1 MRRCLKDCRHFFVAL
16 AISLSLTLLGA
27 GFLVQR
33 NAQMRIAELESV
45 FTLQTDKLTSILTKY
60 FYKTQTLAAITIT
73 GSGKIENFEQVAAAL
88 LDDSCI
94 QAIVLAPKG
103 IVSHVYPTQGNEAL
117 LGKDILTY
125 SFGSWET
132 VRSRHS
138 SHMVMAGPVPIITG
152 GTGLMGRLSVYTDG
166 KNKARQFWGIASIA
180 LNFPEVLKG
189 AELRLLDELGLP
201 YEIWRESP
209 YGGDR
214 QILAMGTSPESRGA
228 PYLEMPVHILNT
240 QWFFKLSAKRAWY
253 QLTETWLYVGFSIL
267 LSLLVSMLVQRR
279 YDMALAH
286 RRLEEIVYIDALT
299 GCLNRRGLFNDLGQ
313 RIETDPEKKFSLYY
327 LDLNKFK
334 PINDDYGHKAGDRV
348 LQHFA
353 ATMRKYAPKPHALAR
368 IGGDEFI
375 LILPG
380 ENDEARTREA
390 LENAR
395 RELAKGLP
403 AEGIPVAITFSVGMA
418 VYPDH
423 STDLDALL
431 SRADQA
437 MYRDKQ
443 SHGSVRNVPRRQQA

>member
-27 GFLVQR
+27 AFLVQR
-33 NAQMRIAELESV
+33 TAQMRVAELESV
-45 FTLQTDKLTSILTKY
+45 FMLQRDKLTSTLTKY
-60 FYKTQTLAAITIT
+60 FYKTQTLASISITSN
-73 GSGKIENFEQVAAAL
+73 GAIENFDQVAAAL
-88 LDDSCI
+88 LDDQCI
-94 QAIVLAPKG
+94 QAIVMAPKG
-103 IVSHVYPTQGNEAL
+103 IVSHVYPMLGNETL

-125 SFGSWET
+125 SFGSWEAI
-132 VRSRHS
+132 RQARHS
-138 SHMVMAGPVPIITG
+138 SHMVMTGPVPIMTG
-152 GTGLMGRLSVYTDG
+152 GTALIGRLSVYTDG
-166 KNKARQFWGIASIA
+166 KNMPRQFWGIVSIA

-209 YGGDR
+209 YDGAR
-214 QILAMGTSPESRGA
+214 QILAMGASHESRDA
-228 PYLEMPVHILNT
+228 PYVEMPVHILNGK
-240 QWFFKLSAKRAWY
+240 WFFKLSAKRAWY

-299 GCLNRRGLFNDLGQ
+299 GCLNRRGLFNDLGL
-313 RIETDPEKKFSLYY
+313 RLETGPEKKFSLYY

-353 ATMRKYAPKPHALAR
+353 ATMRKHAPKPHALAR

-380 ENDEARTREA
+380 ENDEARTWET

-403 AEGIPVAITFSVGMA
+403 DEGIPVAITFSVGMSI
-418 VYPDH
+418 YPDH
-423 STDLDALL
+423 GTDLDALL

-443 SHGSVRNVPRRQQA
+443 SHGSVRNAPRG

>member
-45 FTLQTDKLTSILTKY
+45 FTLQRDKLTSILTKY
-60 FYKTQTLAAITIT
+60 FYKTQTLAAISIT
-73 GSGKIENFEQVAAAL
+73 NRGKIESFEQVAAAL
-88 LDDSCI
+88 LDDPCI
-94 QAIVLAPKG
+94 QALVLAPNG
-103 IVSHVYPTQGNEAL
+103 IVSHVFPMQGNEML

-125 SFGSWET
+125 SFGSWEAI
-132 VRSRHS
+132 RQARHS

-152 GTGLMGRLSVYTDG
+152 GMGLMGRLSVYTTG
-166 KNKARQFWGIASIA
+166 KNKVRQFWGIVSIA
-180 LNFPEVLKG
+180 LNFPEVLKA

-209 YGGDR
+209 YDGTR
-214 QILAMGTSPESRGA
+214 QVLAIGASHESRGA
-228 PYLEMPVHILNT
+228 PYLEMPVHILNAK
-240 QWFFKLSAKRAWY
+240 WFFKLAAKRAWY

-299 GCLNRRGLFNDLGQ
+299 GCFNRRGLFNDLGQ
-313 RIETDPEKKFSLYY
+313 RIETAPEKKFSLYY

-334 PINDDYGHKAGDRV
+334 PINDNYGHKAGDRV

-403 AEGIPVAITFSVGMA
+403 GEGIPVAITFSVGMA
-418 VYPDH
+418 IYPDH
-423 STDLDALL
+423 GTDLDALL

-443 SHGSVRNVPRRQQA
+443 SHGSVRNTPRG

>member
-103 IVSHVYPTQGNEAL
+103 IVSHVYPTQGNEML

-166 KNKARQFWGIASIA
+166 KNKTRQFWGIASIA

-228 PYLEMPVHILNT
+228 PYLEMPVHILNA

-380 ENDEARTREA
+380 ENDVARTQEA

-395 RELAKGLP
+395 RELANGLP

-418 VYPDH
+418 TYPDH
-423 STDLDALL
+423 GTDLDALL

-443 SHGSVRNVPRRQQA
+443 SHGSVRNAPRGQ

>member
-33 NAQMRIAELESV
+33 NAQMRTAELKSV
-45 FTLQTDKLTSILTKY
+45 FTLQRDKLTSTLTKY
-60 FYKTQTLAAITIT
+60 LYKTQSLAAIAIT
-73 GSGKIENFEQVAAAL
+73 SSGKIDSFEQVAAAL
-88 LDDSCI
+88 LDDPCI
-94 QAIVLAPKG
+94 QAIAMAPKG
-103 IVSHVYPTQGNEAL
+103 IISHVYPLQDNEVL

-125 SFGSWET
+125 SFGSWEAM
-132 VRSRHS
+132 RQARHS
-138 SHMVMAGPVPIITG
+138 SHMVMAGPVPLITG
-152 GTGLMGRLSVYTDG
+152 GTGLVGRLAVYTGG
-166 KNKARQFWGIASIA
+166 KKAPKQFWGIVCIA

-209 YGGDR
+209 YNGER
-214 QILAMGTSPESRGA
+214 QMLAMGASRESRGA
-228 PYLEMPVHILNT
+228 PYLEMPVHILNAK
-240 QWFFKLSAKRAWY
+240 WFFRLSAKRAWY
-253 QLTETWLYVGFSIL
+253 QLPETWLYIGFSLL
-267 LSLLVSMLVQRR
+267 LSLLFSMLMQRR
-279 YDMALAH
+279 HDMALAH

-313 RIETDPEKKFSLYY
+313 RIETAPEKKFSLYY

-348 LQHFA
+348 LQLFA

-395 RELAKGLP
+395 LELANGLP

-443 SHGSVRNVPRRQQA
+443 SHGSVRNAPRGQ

>member
-27 GFLVQR
+27 DFLVQR
-33 NAQMRIAELESV
+33 NAQMRIAELQSV
-45 FTLQTDKLTSILTKY
+45 ITLQIDKLTSSLTKY

-73 GSGKIENFEQVAAAL
+73 DNGKIENFEQVAAAL
-88 LDDSCI
+88 IDDPSI
-94 QAIVLAPKG
+94 QGIIMAPKG
-103 IVSHVYPTQGNEAL
+103 IVSHVYPMLGNEIL

-125 SFGSWET
+125 SFGSWEAIRQAR
-132 VRSRHS
+132 RSS
-138 SHMVMAGPVPIITG
+138 PIVMAGPVPIMTG
-152 GTGLMGRLSVYTDG
+152 GTALIGRLSIYTDA
-166 KNKARQFWGIASIA
+166 KNKPRQFWGIVSIA

-209 YGGDR
+209 YGGAR
-214 QILAMGTSPESRGA
+214 QILAKGVSPESRGA
-228 PYLEMPVHILNT
+228 PYVEMPVHILNGK
-240 QWFFKLSAKRAWY
+240 WFFKLSAKRAWY
-253 QLTETWLYVGFSIL
+253 QLTETWLYVGSSVL
-267 LSLLVSMLVQRR
+267 LSLLVSMLAQRR

-313 RIETDPEKKFSLYY
+313 RIETAPEKKFSLYY

-353 ATMRKYAPKPHALAR
+353 AIMHKYAPKPHALAR

-380 ENDEARTREA
+380 ENDVARTQEA

-395 RELAKGLP
+395 RELANGLP

-418 VYPDH
+418 TYPDH
-423 STDLDALL
+423 GTDLDALL

-443 SHGSVRNVPRRQQA
+443 SHGSVRNAPRGQ